1 MYRLGHMIDEQWAE
15 HSHPRVFRM
24 PSPGAKSQRIVAG
37 VPGSDLGIFLRL
49 AGCLKEP
56 LFLLY
61 VLHTCRG
68 EADLGRYQSPEL
80 SFRDVQAFVDDFR
93 PFLSADGRFDLWA
106 YSPEQKATVVWD
118 RHNLIHAYGP
128 LDCYSSELIALG
140 FAQGELAALGPHT
153 HHYRSELDALAKRVI
168 ARFDW
173 AYSPLRPEDE
183 Q

>member
-1 MYRLGHMIDEQWAE
+1 
-15 HSHPRVFRM
+15 
-24 PSPGAKSQRIVAG
+24 
-37 VPGSDLGIFLRL
+37 
-49 AGCLKEP
+49 
-56 LFLLY
+56 
-61 VLHTCRG
+61 
-68 EADLGRYQSPEL
+68 
-80 SFRDVQAFVDDFR
+80 
-93 PFLSADGRFDLWA
+93 
-106 YSPEQKATVVWD
+106 
-118 RHNLIHAYGP
+118 LIHAYGP